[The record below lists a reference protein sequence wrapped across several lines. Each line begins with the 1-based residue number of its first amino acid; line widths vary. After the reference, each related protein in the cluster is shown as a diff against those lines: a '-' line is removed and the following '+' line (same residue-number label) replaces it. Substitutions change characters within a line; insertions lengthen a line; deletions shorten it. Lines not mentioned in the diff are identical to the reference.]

1 MIDLLITIVIA
12 GVAVTYVI
20 EFLELVTTG
29 LFGVPLLNKFLTLP
43 LSFGAL
49 ISQNSLNM
57 QFIIAVPAIATVA
70 LLLSKYLN
78 KPRVVQQ
85 RLPRLSHA

>member
-49 ISQNSLNM
+49 ISQNSLDM
-57 QFIIAVPAIATVA
+57 QFIIAVPAIATVS

-85 RLPRLSHA
+85 RLPRL

>member
-1 MIDLLITIVIA
+1 MVDLLITILIA

-20 EFLELVTTG
+20 EFVELITTG

-85 RLPRLSHA
+85 RLPRL

>member
-1 MIDLLITIVIA
+1 MVDLLITILIA

-20 EFLELVTTG
+20 EFIELVTTG
-29 LFGVPLLNKFLTLP
+29 FFGVPVLNKFLTLP

-49 ISQNSLNM
+49 ISQNSLDM
-57 QFIIAVPAIATVA
+57 QFVIAVPAIATVA

-85 RLPRLSHA
+85 RLPRL

>member
-1 MIDLLITIVIA
+1 MVDLLITILIA

-49 ISQNSLNM
+49 ISQNSLSM

-85 RLPRLSHA
+85 RLPRL

>member
-1 MIDLLITIVIA
+1 MVDLLITIIIA

-20 EFLELVTTG
+20 EFVELITTG
-29 LFGVPLLNKFLTLP
+29 MFGVPLLNKFLTLP

-49 ISQNSLNM
+49 ISQNSLDM

-85 RLPRLSHA
+85 RLPRL

>member
-1 MIDLLITIVIA
+1 MVDLLITILIA

-29 LFGVPLLNKFLTLP
+29 MFGVPLLNKFLTLP

-49 ISQNSLNM
+49 ISQNSLDM

-85 RLPRLSHA
+85 RLPRL

>member
-1 MIDLLITIVIA
+1 MVDLLITIIIA

-20 EFLELVTTG
+20 EFIELVTTG
-29 LFGVPLLNKFLTLP
+29 LFGIPILNKFLTLP

-49 ISQNSLNM
+49 LSQNSLNT

-85 RLPRLSHA
+85 RIQRT

>member
-49 ISQNSLNM
+49 VSQNSLDM
-57 QFIIAVPAIATVA
+57 QFIIAVPAIATVS

-85 RLPRLSHA
+85 RLPRL

>member
-1 MIDLLITIVIA
+1 MIDLLITVVIA

-29 LFGVPLLNKFLTLP
+29 MFGVPLLNKFLTLP

-49 ISQNSLNM
+49 ISQNSLDM

-85 RLPRLSHA
+85 RLPRL

>member
-1 MIDLLITIVIA
+1 MIDLLITILIA

-49 ISQNSLNM
+49 ISQNSLDM

-85 RLPRLSHA
+85 RLPRL

>member
-1 MIDLLITIVIA
+1 MVDLLITILIA

-20 EFLELVTTG
+20 EFIELITTG
-29 LFGVPLLNKFLTLP
+29 MFGVPLLNKFLTLP

-49 ISQNSLNM
+49 ISQNSLSM

-85 RLPRLSHA
+85 RLPRL

>member
-1 MIDLLITIVIA
+1 MIDLLITVVIA

-49 ISQNSLNM
+49 ISQNSLDRH
-57 QFIIAVPAIATVA
+57 FIIAVPAIATVA

-85 RLPRLSHA
+85 RLPRL

>member
-1 MIDLLITIVIA
+1 MVDLLITILIA

-29 LFGVPLLNKFLTLP
+29 LFGIPLLNKFLTLP

-49 ISQNSLNM
+49 ISQNSLSM
-57 QFIIAVPAIATVA
+57 QFIVAVPAIATVA

-85 RLPRLSHA
+85 RLPRL

>member
-1 MIDLLITIVIA
+1 MIDLLITVVIA

-20 EFLELVTTG
+20 ELIELVTVG
-29 LFGVPLLNKFLTLP
+29 MFGVPLLNKFLTLP

-49 ISQNSLNM
+49 ISQNSLDRH
-57 QFIIAVPAIATVA
+57 FIIAVPAIATVA

-85 RLPRLSHA
+85 RLPRL

>member
-1 MIDLLITIVIA
+1 MVDLLITILIA

-20 EFLELVTTG
+20 EFVELITTG
-29 LFGVPLLNKFLTLP
+29 MFGVPLLNKFLTLP

-49 ISQNSLNM
+49 ISQNSLDM

-85 RLPRLSHA
+85 RLPRL

>member
-1 MIDLLITIVIA
+1 MIDLLITILIA

-20 EFLELVTTG
+20 EFIELITTG
-29 LFGVPLLNKFLTLP
+29 MFGVPLLNKFLTLP

-49 ISQNSLNM
+49 ISQNSLDM

-70 LLLSKYLN
+70 LILSKYLN

-85 RLPRLSHA
+85 RLPRL

>member
-1 MIDLLITIVIA
+1 MVDLLITILIS

-20 EFLELVTTG
+20 EFIELITTG
-29 LFGVPLLNKFLTLP
+29 MFGVPLLNKFLTLP
-43 LSFGAL
+43 FSFGAL
-49 ISQNSLNM
+49 ISQNSLDM

-85 RLPRLSHA
+85 RLPRL

>member
-1 MIDLLITIVIA
+1 MTDLLITIFIA

-20 EFLELVTTG
+20 EFIELITTG
-29 LFGVPLLNKFLTLP
+29 LFGIPLLNKFLTLP

-49 ISQNSLNM
+49 ISQNSLSM
-57 QFIIAVPAIATVA
+57 RFIIAVPSTATVA
-70 LLLSKYLN
+70 LLLSKFLN

-85 RLPRLSHA
+85 RLPRI

>member
-1 MIDLLITIVIA
+1 MVDLLITILIA

-20 EFLELVTTG
+20 EFIELITTG
-29 LFGVPLLNKFLTLP
+29 MFGVPLLNKFLTLP

-49 ISQNSLNM
+49 ISQNSLDM

-85 RLPRLSHA
+85 RLPRL

>member
-49 ISQNSLNM
+49 ISQNSLDM
-57 QFIIAVPAIATVA
+57 QFIVAVPAIATVA

-85 RLPRLSHA
+85 RLPRL

>member
-1 MIDLLITIVIA
+1 MVDLLITILIA

-20 EFLELVTTG
+20 EFIELITVNM
-29 LFGVPLLNKFLTLP
+29 FGVPLLNKFLTLP

-49 ISQNSLNM
+49 ISQNSLGM
-57 QFIIAVPAIATVA
+57 QFIIAVPSIATVA

-85 RLPRLSHA
+85 RLPRI

>member
-12 GVAVTYVI
+12 GVAVTYII
-20 EFLELVTTG
+20 EFIELITAG
-29 LFGVPLLNKFLTLP
+29 MFGIPLLNKFLTLP

-49 ISQNSLNM
+49 ISQNSLDRH
-57 QFIIAVPAIATVA
+57 FITAVPAIATVA

-85 RLPRLSHA
+85 RLPRL

>member
-1 MIDLLITIVIA
+1 MTDLLITIVIA

-20 EFLELVTTG
+20 ELIELVTVG
-29 LFGVPLLNKFLTLP
+29 MFGVPLLNKFLTLP

-49 ISQNSLNM
+49 ISQNSLDRH
-57 QFIIAVPAIATVA
+57 FIIAVPAIATVA

-85 RLPRLSHA
+85 RLPRL

>member
-1 MIDLLITIVIA
+1 MVDLLITILIA
-12 GVAVTYVI
+12 GIAVTYVI
-20 EFLELVTTG
+20 EFIELVTTG
-29 LFGVPLLNKFLTLP
+29 IFGVPLLNKFLTLP

-49 ISQNSLNM
+49 ISQNSLSM
-57 QFIIAVPAIATVA
+57 QFIIAVPATATVA

-85 RLPRLSHA
+85 RLPRL

>member
-1 MIDLLITIVIA
+1 MTDLLITILLSGI
-12 GVAVTYVI
+12 AVTYVI
-20 EFLELVTTG
+20 EFIELVTTG
-29 LFGVPLLNKFLTLP
+29 FFGVPLLNKFLTLP

-49 ISQNSLNM
+49 FSQTALDKTY
-57 QFIIAVPAIATVA
+57 IIAVPSIATVA

-85 RLPRLSHA
+85 RLPRL

>member
-1 MIDLLITIVIA
+1 MVDLLITILIA

-20 EFLELVTTG
+20 EFIELITTG
-29 LFGVPLLNKFLTLP
+29 MFGVPLLNKFLTLP

-49 ISQNSLNM
+49 VSQNSLDM
-57 QFIIAVPAIATVA
+57 QFIIAVPAIATVS

-85 RLPRLSHA
+85 RLPRL

>member
-1 MIDLLITIVIA
+1 MIDLLITILIA

-20 EFLELVTTG
+20 EFIELITTG

-49 ISQNSLNM
+49 ISQNSLDT

-70 LLLSKYLN
+70 ILLSKYLN
-78 KPRVVQQ
+78 KPKVVQQ
-85 RLPRLSHA
+85 RLPRT

>member
-1 MIDLLITIVIA
+1 MIDLLITVVIA

-49 ISQNSLNM
+49 ISQNSLDM

-85 RLPRLSHA
+85 RLPRL

>member
-1 MIDLLITIVIA
+1 MVDLLITILIA

-20 EFLELVTTG
+20 EFIELITTG
-29 LFGVPLLNKFLTLP
+29 MFGVPLLNKFLTLP

-85 RLPRLSHA
+85 RLPRL

>member
-1 MIDLLITIVIA
+1 MIDLLITILIA

-20 EFLELVTTG
+20 EFIELITTG
-29 LFGVPLLNKFLTLP
+29 MFGVPLLNKFLTLP

-49 ISQNSLNM
+49 ISQNSINM
-57 QFIIAVPAIATVA
+57 HFIIAVPAIATVA

-85 RLPRLSHA
+85 RLPRL

>member
-1 MIDLLITIVIA
+1 MVDLLITILIA

-20 EFLELVTTG
+20 EFIELITTG

-49 ISQNSLNM
+49 ISQNSLDM

-85 RLPRLSHA
+85 RLPRL